1 MSFSDR
7 RSTDPVEE
15 RASELDEQ
23 DIMRKKFKSS
33 QKSLEHNQHFDP
45 VVMSTAERIR
55 ACGVNHWYSV
65 TGAFLLSF
73 DFANEVQGL
82 IPI

>member
-1 MSFSDR
+1 MSISDIN
-7 RSTDPVEE
+7 SADPVGE

-45 VVMSTAERIR
+45 VVMPTAERIR
-55 ACGVNHWYSV
+55 ACDVNHWYSV
-65 TGAFLLSF
+65 TQAFLLSF
-73 DFANEVQGL
+73 DFANEEQGL
-82 IPI
+82 IPV